1 MTRQSGINSAT
12 LAGSNAADTSHPPQG
27 RAVSARS
34 ILSGLL
40 LAIVLA
46 LVALVSAPKAY
57 GGELQE
63 YVRLRGLEGDRL
75 VGIGLVY
82 GLNKT
87 GDSLKDTPVAAQPI
101 GALLQNLGNIRSD
114 YKSLAKMKS
123 LALVI
128 VSVEI
133 PRTGA
138 RTDDRLDVK
147 IGCIGTASSLK
158 GGILLTSILKNP
170 IEPVNRADWLPF
182 AVAEGMVEVDQI
194 TPTTGTIRGG
204 ARMVRDVT
212 MNPFDGNSIEL
223 VLHPQY
229 AGYTTAASIADLI
242 NEELAL
248 SGYSDAARVED
259 AQTIRV
265 RIPVDTDAEANQFV
279 ARLLRFSVPGDL
291 IRTPARIVIDVSRQV
306 ITVDERVEFRPAAVT
321 SGNLRITTITPPIT
335 PTPQQPLTDTV
346 SWTGVSTAERQT
358 PNMRLRTLI
367 DAFNELDVPFDS
379 QVAIIESLVRQG
391 ALKAEIIK
399 P

>member
-182 AVAEGMVEVDQI
+182 AVAEGMVEVDQV

-248 SGYSDAARVED
+248 SGYCRSSLALQRSGRPHTNARAHCDRRLTSSDH
-259 AQTIRV
+259 
-265 RIPVDTDAEANQFV
+265 
-279 ARLLRFSVPGDL
+279 S
-291 IRTPARIVIDVSRQV
+291 
-306 ITVDERVEFRPAAVT
+306 
-321 SGNLRITTITPPIT
+321 
-335 PTPQQPLTDTV
+335 
-346 SWTGVSTAERQT
+346 
-358 PNMRLRTLI
+358 
-367 DAFNELDVPFDS
+367 
-379 QVAIIESLVRQG
+379 
-391 ALKAEIIK
+391 
-399 P
+399 

>member
-1 MTRQSGINSAT
+1 MSRQSGLNSAT
-12 LAGSNAADTSHPPQG
+12 LAGSNAASSQHSLVG

-34 ILSGLL
+34 ILVGLL
-40 LAIVLA
+40 FALVFA

-87 GDSLKDTPVAAQPI
+87 GDSLKDSPVAAQPI

-128 VSVEI
+128 VSVEV

-158 GGILLTSILKNP
+158 GGILLTSILKHP

-182 AVAEGMVEVDQI
+182 AVAEGMVEADPA
-194 TPTTGTIRGG
+194 TPTTATIRGG
-204 ARMVRDVT
+204 ARMVRDIT
-212 MNPFDGNSIEL
+212 MNPFDGNSVEL

-242 NEELAL
+242 NEELVL

-265 RIPVDTDAEANQFV
+265 RIPVETDAEANQFV

-291 IRTPARIVIDVSRQV
+291 IRTPARIVIDMARQV
-306 ITVDERVEFRPAAVT
+306 ITADERVEFRPAAVT
-321 SGNLRITTITPPIT
+321 SGGLRITTITPQAP
-335 PTPQQPLTDTV
+335 PTPEQPVTDTV
-346 SWTGVSTAERQT
+346 SWTSVSTEDRQT
-358 PNMRLRTLI
+358 PNMRLRTLL
-367 DAFNELDVPFDS
+367 DAFNELDVPFES

-399 P
+399 S